1 MWTEQFGSVQ
11 LRAQYVLTLEVIV
24 PQENVF
30 FSYTKSLVFVVNY
43 IDNGI
48 R

>member
-1 MWTEQFGSVQ
+1 MFGNFDIRDGSTSRN
-11 LRAQYVLTLEVIV
+11 LFL
-24 PQENVF
+24 
-30 FSYTKSLVFVVNY
+30 SYTKSLVFVVNY

>member
-1 MWTEQFGSVQ
+1 MFDNFDIRGSSTTRKCF
-11 LRAQYVLTLEVIV
+11 L
-24 PQENVF
+24 
-30 FSYTKSLVFVVNY
+30 SYTKSLVFVVNY